1 MANVLIVDDEPT
13 IRRLV
18 QTVLELEG
26 HQVTTADDGQQAL
39 ARVGEEPPDVL
50 VLDVRLPGIDG
61 WEVLRRVD
69 ALQLGTRVVMLSA
82 APEVDQAA
90 GDGVAEV
97 LAKPFEIDH
106 LVAAVD
112 RLTSPAR

>member
-1 MANVLIVDDEPT
+1 M
-13 IRRLV
+13 
-18 QTVLELEG
+18 
-26 HQVTTADDGQQAL
+26 
-39 ARVGEEPPDVL
+39 L

-69 ALQLGTRVVMLSA
+69 ALHLATRVVMLSA

-90 GDGVAEV
+90 GDGAVAV

-112 RLTSPAR
+112 RLTASTR